1 MSPLQRTIIV
11 DSDAESRAHLRQIL
25 GGIPSAV
32 VVGEIRNVSEALVE
46 APACRPDVLLVE
58 IPSVQGRK
66 DDGGAIS
73 AIEQLARVL
82 PNTAIFATGPSVSA
96 DVVIQVIR
104 AGALDFLGRP
114 VKRDDV
120 VAALAKVARFRRG
133 VESERRHGRVTSV
146 FSTKG
151 GVGVT
156 TVATNLAVC
165 WAEQAPGG
173 ALLVDLDTRQSDV
186 ATFLNLRHAYSI
198 LDAFENVGRMDES
211 FLRGLLTQHASGL
224 WVLPG
229 PARMEHTSLSAEHVK
244 SRLAILRSHFD
255 HVILDIPHDMDPGT
269 IAALEA
275 SDVILF
281 LVNPNVSA
289 IRSGAAG
296 LAAFRN
302 LGLGLQNVRIVVM
315 REGTG
320 EDVTLKHVRETLEVP
335 IYWKTPSDYPAVV
348 TAINSGEPVVTAS
361 PRSKISKN
369 LRQLSD
375 LLFRE
380 PGAAT
385 EPVHKRAASL
395 LRMVWAANPLSGG
408 E

>member
-1 MSPLQRTIIV
+1 MAQLQRTLIV
-11 DSDAESRAHLRQIL
+11 DSDADSRAHLRQIL

-32 VVGEIRNVSEALVE
+32 VIGEIRDLSEALVE
-46 APACRPDVLLVE
+46 APACRPDVLVVE
-58 IPSVQGRK
+58 IPSGQERK
-66 DDGGAIS
+66 DDRGAIA
-73 AIEQLARVL
+73 AIEQLSRAL
-82 PNTAIFATGPSVSA
+82 PDTAIFATGPSVSA
-96 DVVIQVIR
+96 DLMMQVIR
-104 AGALDFLGRP
+104 AGALDFLGHP

-133 VESERRHGRVTSV
+133 VESERRHGRVMSV

-151 GVGVT
+151 GLGVT

-165 WAEQAPGG
+165 CAERTPGG
-173 ALLVDLDTRQSDV
+173 ALLVDLDIRQSDV
-186 ATFLNLRHAYSI
+186 ATLLNLRHAYSI

-211 FLRGLLTQHASGL
+211 FLRGLLTQHSSGL

-229 PARMEHTSLSAEHVK
+229 PARMERTSLSAEHVR
-244 SRLAILRSHFD
+244 SRLAILRSLFD
-255 HVILDIPHDMDPGT
+255 HVILDLPHDMDPGT

-281 LVNPNVSA
+281 LVSPSVSA
-289 IRSGAAG
+289 IRSAAAG
-296 LAAFRN
+296 LAAFRH

-320 EDVTLKHVRETLEVP
+320 EDVTLKHIRETLEAP
-335 IYWKTPSDYPAVV
+335 IYWKTPSDYRAVV

-361 PRSKISKN
+361 PRSKVSKN

-375 LLFRE
+375 ALCRE
-380 PGAAT
+380 PEVETA
-385 EPVHKRAASL
+385 PVHKRAASL
-395 LRMVWAANPLSGG
+395 LRMAWSPNPLGG
-408 E
+408 GK